1 MDSLLLLSALRKDRI
16 NVTYCYNPTCLLSA
30 RAVMYFAEHDLP
42 VMELLGGIQA
52 WKENSFPIE
61 PSA

>member
-1 MDSLLLLSALRKDRI
+1 
-16 NVTYCYNPTCLLSA
+16 
-30 RAVMYFAEHDLP
+30 MYFAEHDLP